1 MQKRHIPIIRKVYWQ
16 RRDIMLQALERYFP
30 EGCSWTKLQG
40 SLFLWAS
47 PPEGLDTAELLPEA
61 VILKVAYVPGL
72 KI

>member
-40 SLFLWAS
+40 SLFFMGEPARRA
-47 PPEGLDTAELLPEA
+47 G
-61 VILKVAYVPGL
+61 YR
-72 KI
+72 